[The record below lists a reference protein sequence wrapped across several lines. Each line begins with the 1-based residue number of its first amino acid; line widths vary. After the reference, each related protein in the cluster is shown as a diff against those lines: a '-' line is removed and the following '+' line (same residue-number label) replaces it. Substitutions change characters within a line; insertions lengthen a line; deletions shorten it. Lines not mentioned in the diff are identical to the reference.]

1 VLYRVRHVTA
11 YHYEHDVSLAH
22 NRVSSQPRDTQRQE
36 CRSHHLLVEPEP
48 QGLSR
53 YRDAFGNWLTYFTL
67 EENHDELV
75 ITLRSDVYVEPF
87 ELPDY
92 PLTLRQARS
101 ALLEKKS
108 PRDIDALQFVFASTY
123 VEWNEAIAQYAREFV
138 SEDRPLLDSLLDL
151 TSHIFKEFKYSPG
164 TTTVNSA
171 VVEVF
176 AKRCGVCQDFAH
188 LGAAMIRSLGLPAR
202 YVSGYLL
209 THPAPGQPRLIGAD
223 ASHAWFSV
231 YLPGWG
237 WLDLDPTNNCRC
249 NDQHI
254 TQAWGRDYADV
265 APVRGVVLGGGRQ
278 GVKVSV
284 DVQPLP
290 DDPPIPG
297 EKR

>member
-1 VLYRVRHVTA
+1 MLYRVRHTTD
-11 YHYEHDVSLAH
+11 YHYEHEVSLAH
-22 NRVSSQPRDTQRQE
+22 NRVSSQPRDTQHQE
-36 CRSHHLLVEPEP
+36 CRSHHLLIEPEAS
-48 QGLSR
+48 GLAR

-67 EENHDELV
+67 EESHRELS
-75 ITLRSDVYVEPF
+75 ITLRSDVFVEPF

-92 PLTLRQARS
+92 PLTLRQVRS
-101 ALLEKKS
+101 ALAERVN
-108 PRDIDALQFVFASTY
+108 PRDIAAVQFLFPSCY
-123 VEWNEAIAQYAREFV
+123 VEWDEPIGQYARQWV
-138 SEDRPLLDSLLDL
+138 HEDRRLLPALLEL
-151 TSHIFKEFKYSPG
+151 NSHIHQDFAYRPG
-164 TTTVNSA
+164 ITSVNSA
-171 VVEVF
+171 VSEVF

-188 LGAAMIRSLGLPAR
+188 VGAAMIRSLGLPAR

-290 DDPPIPG
+290 ED
-297 EKR
+297 RH